1 MNKTKLF
8 LGFLI
13 FTWVLAG
20 SVFAA
25 EYPQV
30 GVMTCGDLWDTFAP
44 TSVFK
49 APGESNTDA
58 YLNTNLIRFGCLERQ
73 WTTPTKMY
81 PSGSE
86 LNIPWGHGFTMTE
99 YSKIENFNNFTRDT
113 DARAKQYIN
122 ASYLTKLA
130 GVVAS
135 NADNKGG
142 VPWKSST
149 ERNQMVYEASFP
161 TNIGVDVKMRVR
173 AYTCNEANM
182 NDWIALELQLTNT
195 GNQDTD
201 GNGVYDR
208 TNHDI
213 QALTLIESKEIIGSM
228 FNNTSGNR
236 WNQSWAFSRMSG
248 YDGSPDVEKSPWD
261 ATFEFDTNVDQ
272 SKVGTD
278 LWAPDGDRKIG
289 YRDGRGVSRDMWDGC
304 TFIAVKQGPM
314 EAGAAAPDKK
324 TIYDSHPIGTGVQRG
339 WYTSSARE
347 FSGGGVGK
355 PYLAF
360 LLASGTFY
368 ADGGRS
374 WQITSLASVTPDPNY
389 FDITKPYTAGD
400 PLSFVACVKPEAERG
415 QPLGDMKYTRKWLQN
430 WEKNFPGK
438 TSPAIPDAD
447 TWTDG
452 GMPPTYYNFDGN
464 STVGVGPF
472 ALKVGETMT
481 AVWVE
486 YAGYR
491 LSGIRQSLKT
501 ARYAYEKGW
510 ALPTPPPM
518 PDMNLN
524 AVQNAAGEYKT
535 QVVWNKVAESATD
548 FAGYK
553 VYRTTAYPKV
563 NYELFGNR
571 FLDLY
576 HHQTAADIGATDPQL
591 VERYSKPL
599 NPNFSRPSS
608 FRIDWDANPSGPWK
622 LVAYIP
628 KADLAKTEYVNTGTD
643 KATYPYQFVDGS
655 AEVKTGY
662 TYWYYVAAFDNETG
676 TVGGV
681 SFTSLESGKD
691 NWNGRDG
698 RWYGCYHFASGAAQ
712 YPTTDLVGKKYLGA
726 NFVLQPPRVTAA
738 TLQNGIKKIMVKP
751 NPYKVQAPH
760 DVGLEHKIQF
770 YNLTADTRIT
780 ILDLSGQIMEVL
792 EYEGTDPTNGAIFWD
807 MFTKDGP
814 EVSSGLYIWL
824 AEYPGG
830 QQKGYLA
837 IQR

>member
-1 MNKTKLF
+1 MNKIKLF

-25 EYPQV
+25 EYPGV
-30 GVMTCGDLWDTFAP
+30 GVMTCGDLWDSFAP

-49 APGESNTDA
+49 YSGESNTDPSK
-58 YLNTNLIRFGCLERQ
+58 NTMLMKLGCLERQ

-86 LNIPWGHGFTMTE
+86 VNIPWGHSFVMTE
-99 YSKIENFNNFTRDT
+99 YSKIANFNNFTTDT
-113 DARAKQYIN
+113 DPRAKQFIN
-122 ASYLTKLA
+122 ASWLTKLA
-130 GVVAS
+130 GVVS
-135 NADNKGG
+135 TNADSKGG

-182 NDWIALELQLTNT
+182 NDFIAMEMQLTNT
-195 GNQDTD
+195 GNQDTNGD
-201 GNGVYDR
+201 GTFER

-213 QALTLIESKEIIGSM
+213 EALTLIESKEVIGSM
-228 FNNTSGNR
+228 FNNTAGNR
-236 WNQSWAFSRMSG
+236 WNQSWAISRMSG
-248 YDGSPDVEKSPWD
+248 YDASPDPSGNPWD
-261 ATFEFDTNVDQ
+261 ATFEFDTNVTQ
-272 SKVGTD
+272 SLVAAD
-278 LWAPDGDRKIG
+278 LWAPDGERKIG
-289 YRDGRGVSRDMWDGC
+289 YRDGRGVNRDLWDGS
-304 TFIAVKQGPM
+304 TYLAVKQGTM
-314 EAGAAAPDKK
+314 DAGIAAADKK
-324 TIYDSHPIGTGVQRG
+324 TIFDSHPIGEGKQRG
-339 WYTSSARE
+339 WFTSVTRE
-347 FSGGGVGK
+347 FPSGGCSK

-368 ADGGRS
+368 EDGGRT
-374 WQITSLASVTPDPNY
+374 WQVTSLASVTPDPNY
-389 FDITKPYTAGD
+389 FDVTKPFTAGD
-400 PLSFVACVKPEAERG
+400 PLSFIACVKPEAERG
-415 QPLGDMKYTRKWLQN
+415 QPKGDMKYTRKWLQN

-464 STVGVGPF
+464 CNLGVGPF
-472 ALKVGETMT
+472 ALKVGESMT
-481 AVWVE
+481 IVWVE

-491 LSGIRQSLKT
+491 LAGLRQSLKT
-501 ARYAYEKGW
+501 ARYAYENNW
-510 ALPTPPPM
+510 NLPTPPPM

-524 AVQNAAGEYKT
+524 AVQNAAGAYKT
-535 QVVWNKVAESATD
+535 QVVWNKVAESAAD

-553 VYRTTAYPKV
+553 IYRTTAYPKV
-563 NYELFGNR
+563 DYEKFGIR
-571 FLDLY
+571 YLDNY
-576 HHQTAADIGATDPQL
+576 HHQTAADIGATDDQL
-591 VERYSKPL
+591 VSRYSKPI
-599 NPNFSRPSS
+599 NPNYSRPAS

-622 LVAYIP
+622 LIAYIP
-628 KADLAKTEYVNTGTD
+628 KADLAKAEYQNAGSD
-643 KATYPYQFVDGS
+643 KATFPYQFVDNS
-655 AEVKTGY
+655 DVVKTGY
-662 TYWYYVAAFDNETG
+662 TYWYYVAAFDNESG
-676 TVGGV
+676 NVGGV
-681 SFTSLESGKD
+681 AYTSLESGKD

-698 RWYGCYHFASGAAQ
+698 RWYGTYHFASGAAQ
-712 YPTTDLVGKKYLGA
+712 YPTTDLAGKKFLGA
-726 NFVLQPPRVTAA
+726 NYVLQPPRVAA
-738 TLQNGIKKIMVKP
+738 STLIKGDKKIMVKP

-830 QQKGYLA
+830 QQRGYLA